1 MELFNL
7 SSRRSSLFS
16 CTSEPPSFFFVCV
29 TCEVHGTAP
38 GRTVNYDLHIKSLKF
53 GRLTILR
60 GDLIWRAINHQPS
73 GKPQQKKKKTFQ
85 IVCFLTFCHLF
96 FHHLISIHYISLP
109 FQLCI
114 EGLFCGSQLHRS
126 WNLIYQSF
134 PKQKGRV
141 LIDWW
146 MDWLND
152 WMTNWLRTLRC
163 SENYCSP
170 YPASHFSW
178 KHQKNTRN
186 YAELFKTGDNSRL
199 WGTYRPSFGKPTLL
213 TR

>member
-1 MELFNL
+1 MRGTRYGAGENGELWPPYKVTQVWKADHFERRFDL
-7 SSRRSSLFS
+7 KGHKSSTIRKA
-16 CTSEPPSFFFVCV
+16 
-29 TCEVHGTAP
+29 TA
-38 GRTVNYDLHIKSLKF
+38 
-53 GRLTILR
+53 
-60 GDLIWRAINHQPS
+60 
-73 GKPQQKKKKTFQ
+73 KKKKTFQ